1 MMKLNVKYFGLV
13 AEAAGKQEE
22 VLEFSE
28 GISATELLTQLVEK
42 YNIPDAE
49 SVQVAVNQNLDTNAV
64 LKDGDEVALLPPFA
78 GG

>member
-13 AEAAGKQEE
+13 GEAAGKQEE
-22 VLEFSE
+22 VLEFLE
-28 GISATELLTQLVEK
+28 GISAAELLTKLVEK

-49 SVQVAVNQNLDTNAV
+49 SVQIAVNQNLDKNAV